1 MPTPEEL
8 ELKEKNLQLSDI
20 QNELAQFE
28 LEFATLHGELNDFQY
43 HYTKLVVRRMYEL
56 DRIEQQIAEYLI
68 STAPASVDYREK
80 LKAAKERISESEKVF
95 KSEKRRSGNGKFQPS
110 DSLKKLYRE
119 IARKIHPDLATD
131 EKERQRRGQLMAE
144 INDAY
149 EIGDEQKMRQ
159 TLDEWQ
165 NDPDNVQG
173 EDVGAELIKAIR
185 KIAQMQR
192 RIAAIQ
198 EEIKILKSTEIYEL
212 KEKVEQSEKDGLDLL
227 GQMVDYLDVQIHER
241 EEYLKFLQTGGK
253 GHL

>member
-8 ELKEKNLQLSDI
+8 ELNEKNLRLSDI

-43 HYTKLVVRRMYEL
+43 HYTELVVRRMYEL
-56 DRIEQQIAEYLI
+56 DMIEQQVAEYLV
-68 STAPASVDYREK
+68 STAPSSVDYREK
-80 LKAAKERISESEKVF
+80 LRAVKERISEAENVF
-95 KSEKRRSGNGKFQPS
+95 RSEKRRSGNGNFRPS

-119 IARKIHPDLATD
+119 VARKIHPDLTTD
-131 EKERQRRGQLMAE
+131 EKERQRRGLLMAE

-159 TLDEWQ
+159 ILDEWQ

-173 EDVGAELIKAIR
+173 EDIGAQLIKAIR

-212 KEKVEQSEKDGLDLL
+212 KEKVENSKKDGLDLL
-227 GQMVDYLDVQIHER
+227 GQMAYYLDVQIHER
-241 EEYLKFLQTGGK
+241 GEYLKFLRTGGK
-253 GHL
+253 G